1 MTGGKGRTLRRKIVV
16 IFLLIGLVPLFAAS
30 VPSFLLSQKA
40 LKRAI
45 GSAQRDLAV
54 EVMDKVDRE
63 IDNARLLVRNWI
75 SIPEILEIVIAGGQR
90 LFEELQMEWHRDG
103 LTSSFGALLLK
114 RLQATTQ
121 DRFKEIFVTDTRGYV
136 IAATNKTSDFDQGP
150 GDDPPFGEQW
160 WAAAIT

>member
-1 MTGGKGRTLRRKIVV
+1 MTGEKSRTLRRKIVV

-45 GSAQRDLAV
+45 GLAQRDLAV

-63 IDNARLLVRNWI
+63 VDNARLLVRNWI

-90 LFEELQMEWHRDG
+90 LQN
-103 LTSSFGALLLK
+103 
-114 RLQATTQ
+114 
-121 DRFKEIFVTDTRGYV
+121 TRV
-136 IAATNKTSDFDQGP
+136 LCVLAS
-150 GDDPPFGEQW
+150 W
-160 WAAAIT
+160 R

>member
-1 MTGGKGRTLRRKIVV
+1 MTGEKSRTLRRKIVV

-45 GSAQRDLAV
+45 GLAQRDLAV

-90 LFEELQMEWHRDG
+90 LKNTRVLCVLALKNANLPKYVRLHIENQSDDTPADG
-103 LTSSFGALLLK
+103 GN
-114 RLQATTQ
+114 
-121 DRFKEIFVTDTRGYV
+121 V
-136 IAATNKTSDFDQGP
+136 ISQNQP
-150 GDDPPFGEQW
+150 
-160 WAAAIT
+160 